1 MARHVSSYVLA
12 VALSIS
18 TLTLTSFN
26 HVQAAVDPRVVN
38 VTWDPKRLVSRR
50 VAARNARLRNQTHN
64 APARGHIRT
73 LMARVTVRSWSTCVN
88 VCKHPQLVC
97 VLCQSARVNK
107 PPTTRLYSVS
117 TSDLRCI
124 LCRRR
129 ICAVGSYD
137 PLLV

>member
-64 APARGHIRT
+64 APARGPHQNLDGEGHGT
-73 LMARVTVRSWSTCVN
+73 VHGARV
-88 VCKHPQLVC
+88 
-97 VLCQSARVNK
+97 
-107 PPTTRLYSVS
+107 
-117 TSDLRCI
+117 
-124 LCRRR
+124 
-129 ICAVGSYD
+129 
-137 PLLV
+137 